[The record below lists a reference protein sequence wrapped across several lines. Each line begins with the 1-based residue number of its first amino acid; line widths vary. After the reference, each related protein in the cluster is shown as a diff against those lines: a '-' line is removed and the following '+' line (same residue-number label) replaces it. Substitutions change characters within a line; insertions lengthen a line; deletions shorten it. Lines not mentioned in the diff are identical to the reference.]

1 METEDKFLDSFTE
14 RYKHCDFLYAK
25 NDQHKLVHLEFE
37 KGGSPY
43 LSIYILTFDYNK
55 LKLKDDMKI
64 TYNEKPCKIYLK
76 TLCANAIK
84 GHHFKR
90 NTYLQIML
98 IGFSDM
104 MWKVFG
110 SLMNL
115 TNQRNKK
122 LNFFADPILTKI
134 NFNRKPSLN
143 KMIYFD
149 DLVIHFDK
157 VYDINYRGKIRF
169 VTDAYVCS
177 SKIMLPA

>member
-1 METEDKFLDSFTE
+1 
-14 RYKHCDFLYAK
+14 
-25 NDQHKLVHLEFE
+25 
-37 KGGSPY
+37 
-43 LSIYILTFDYNK
+43 
-55 LKLKDDMKI
+55 
-64 TYNEKPCKIYLK
+64 
-76 TLCANAIK
+76 
-84 GHHFKR
+84 
-90 NTYLQIML
+90 ML

-157 VYDINYRGKIRF
+157 VYDINYREKIRF
-169 VTDAYVCS
+169 VTDAYICS

>member
-1 METEDKFLDSFTE
+1 M
-14 RYKHCDFLYAK
+14 
-25 NDQHKLVHLEFE
+25 VHLEFE
-37 KGGSPY
+37 KGGPPY

-55 LKLKDDMKI
+55 LKLEDDMKL

-76 TLCANAIK
+76 TVCANAIK
-84 GHHFKR
+84 GHHLKR
-90 NTYLQIML
+90 NTYLRIML

-104 MWKVFG
+104 MWKVFA

-115 TNQRNKK
+115 TNERNKK
-122 LNFFADPILTKI
+122 LSFYADPILIKI
-134 NFNRKPSLN
+134 NCNQKLSLN
-143 KMIYFD
+143 KMTHFD

-157 VYDINYRGKIRF
+157 VYDVGYRGKIRF